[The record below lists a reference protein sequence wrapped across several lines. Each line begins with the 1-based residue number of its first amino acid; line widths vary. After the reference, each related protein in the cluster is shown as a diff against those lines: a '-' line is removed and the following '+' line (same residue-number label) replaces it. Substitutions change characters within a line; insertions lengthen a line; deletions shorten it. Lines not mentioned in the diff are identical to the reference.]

1 MNIMGLDSRYFR
13 LNQSAKICHCDIL
26 KRESVALLFHREPLP
41 LAKRNNSHIPRHCKT
56 CLWQSEIIRIFPVI
70 AKLAFD
76 KAK

>member
-41 LAKRNNSHIPRHCKT
+41 LAKRNNSHIPRHC
-56 CLWQSEIIRIFPVI
+56 R
-70 AKLAFD
+70 LARQFTQIVSHRHCE
-76 KAK
+76 K